1 MSSRVHS
8 ECPVPSHLAAV
19 VAVAALGCAP
29 TDPSDDPSAWD
40 VDTSVAYR
48 LEVSAPSWLVPSP
61 GLPAD
66 ALRARAANNNLDVEL
81 YDGRRFLAWRTAD
94 DHWASAAAQLHVV
107 SSEDE
112 GVSWQFEHTFALGAD
127 LREPRFIAVGGRLFL
142 YYFEGGTNFAA
153 FEPRRI
159 WRTERLGEG
168 EWSTPEVH
176 SERGE
181 VLWDVK
187 VRDGVAWMGS
197 YVGNHY
203 QSGAS
208 DIDVFLKRSD
218 DGVSWTDLDPAR
230 PALYTGGVSE
240 IAFEWDE
247 AGGLWIITRN
257 EDGDDS
263 GFGSQLCYAPPEAQA
278 AWECPARCDPE
289 RYDSPKMIR
298 HGRDLYVIARRDVGG
313 PYDSGSTAPF
323 EEARRQYQLDYWGR
337 PKRTTIYRVDREARR
352 LVALV
357 DLPSTGDTAYP
368 AVRRLDAHRFWVAN
382 YTSPLADPDRSWI
395 EGQSSPEGTQI
406 YAVTLTFVPE
416 G

>member
-1 MSSRVHS
+1 
-8 ECPVPSHLAAV
+8 
-19 VAVAALGCAP
+19 
-29 TDPSDDPSAWD
+29 
-40 VDTSVAYR
+40 
-48 LEVSAPSWLVPSP
+48 
-61 GLPAD
+61 
-66 ALRARAANNNLDVEL
+66 
-81 YDGRRFLAWRTAD
+81 
-94 DHWASAAAQLHVV
+94 
-107 SSEDE
+107 
-112 GVSWQFEHTFALGAD
+112 
-127 LREPRFIAVGGRLFL
+127 
-142 YYFEGGTNFAA
+142 
-153 FEPRRI
+153 
-159 WRTERLGEG
+159 
-168 EWSTPEVH
+168 
-176 SERGE
+176 
-181 VLWDVK
+181 
-187 VRDGVAWMGS
+187 MGS

-208 DIDVFLKRSD
+208 DIDVFLKRSE

-263 GFGSQLCYAPPEAQA
+263 GFGSQLCYAPAEAQA
-278 AWECPARCDPE
+278 AWVCPARCDPE
-289 RYDSPKMIR
+289 RYDSPKMFR
-298 HGRDLYVIARRDVGG
+298 HGRDLYVIARRDIGG

-323 EEARRQYQLDYWGR
+323 EDARRQYQLDYWGR

-357 DLPSTGDTAYP
+357 DLPSAGDTAYP

-382 YTSPLADPDRSWI
+382 YTSPVADPDRSWI